1 MARPIQFDRAQALE
15 KSMHL
20 FWDRGYCNT
29 SLQQLSA
36 GMDMRP
42 GSLYGAFRNKRAL
55 FLEALQL
62 YFERSSKV
70 FDERL
75 NSQPSALEG
84 LRYFFARLVDDLAQD
99 DTGRGCLMINTAA
112 ELADQDEEIRA
123 LLDGMFARHEQ
134 KLFETLKQAQCEGDL
149 AAEKDARALARF
161 LLMTIRGLRV
171 YSQTRHDRDEFQQ
184 LVDTALST
192 LM

>member
-42 GSLYGAFRNKRAL
+42 GSLYGAFKNKRAL

-75 NSQPSALEG
+75 NSQPRALEG
-84 LRYFFARLVDDLAQD
+84 LHYFFARLVDDLAQD
-99 DTGRGCLMINTAA
+99 QSGRGCLMINTAA

-123 LLDGMFARHEQ
+123 LLDSMFAQHEQ
-134 KLFETLKQAQCEGDL
+134 KLFDTLQQAQREGDL
-149 AAEKDARALARF
+149 AANKDARALARF

-192 LM
+192 LK

>member
-134 KLFETLKQAQCEGDL
+134 KLFDTLQQAQCEGDL
-149 AAEKDARALARF
+149 AADKDARALARF